1 MKILDIQ
8 HELLYDR
15 DCINIQ
21 IDIKDRARINE
32 YLANLNFEKGKEY
45 DITIERHRGMKTSNQ
60 NNYYW
65 SLIGQIASVLG
76 ASKTEIHNQQLG
88 KYGVLKTDK
97 DNKVLYSLHK
107 ASIDFLQDEQLHLK
121 PTGKTEDR
129 NGILYAWFF
138 ELKPV
143 HEMNTKEMSDLISG
157 TIQDARD
164 LGINID
170 DE

>member
-45 DITIERHRGMKTSNQ
+45 DITVKRHRGMKTSNQ
-60 NNYYW
+60 NDYYW
-65 SLIGQIASVLG
+65 ALVGQIASVLG

-107 ASIDFLQDEQLHLK
+107 ASIDFLQDEQVHLK

-138 ELKPV
+138 ELKPT
-143 HEMNTKEMSDLISG
+143 HEMNTKEMSDLING
-157 TIQDARD
+157 TLQDAQD
-164 LGINID
+164 LGINI
-170 DE
+170 EE